1 MNFTN
6 LEIVLLTTCFAV
18 SIAALIVIFNSQ
30 RSQLSLKDHE
40 LLKAIV
46 RAEIDAHITHGEQQK
61 LHDAMT
67 EMVLPELRD
76 LK

>member
-18 SIAALIVIFNSQ
+18 SIAALIVVFNSQ

-40 LLKAIV
+40 LLKGIV
-46 RAEIDAHITHGEQQK
+46 RAEIAVHITNGEQQK

-67 EMVLPELRD
+67 EMVLPELKD
-76 LK
+76 WK